1 MSVHPSPELRS
12 LFEAALNEFEKR
24 AGTNLVQHQAFHNL
38 VACGSIESVLDIL
51 QQQSEPLRASLGDN
65 TTLMKWI
72 KRTVHV
78 LHSLSTNHIVV
89 DGVGSAFPP
98 AKAVFAAIA
107 ILLSAIKVKDA
118 DKSYDTLVN
127 IFESFESF
135 LRRLDIY
142 TKIPS
147 TTAITEVIV
156 KILTELLS
164 TISLAIQQAKQGRL
178 KKLGGKLLGENDREV
193 EAILRRLDRLTLEE
207 AQMTGTQTLEI
218 VYDLLKNMKMAMG
231 DRSVLMDDIRR
242 TLVDMQQVASNMNR
256 LRRDELQKDVRRWLS
271 PPDSST
277 NHNTARHTHHKG
289 SAEWFINGKT
299 FTQWKIGTGSLLW
312 VCGKPGSGKTILS
325 SSIIDDITRSHK
337 TGLASIAFF

>member
-89 DGVGSAFPP
+89 DGVGSVCGYYLCSASILRNDNTFLQAFPP

-107 ILLSAIKVKDA
+107 ILLSVCFLPWFAQVVSCDICDRHQAIKVKDA

-178 KKLGGKLLGENDREV
+178 SKDIISDMILTNEMSYRETWGEAPRRE
-193 EAILRRLDRLTLEE
+193 
-207 AQMTGTQTLEI
+207 
-218 VYDLLKNMKMAMG
+218 
-231 DRSVLMDDIRR
+231 
-242 TLVDMQQVASNMNR
+242 
-256 LRRDELQKDVRRWLS
+256 
-271 PPDSST
+271 
-277 NHNTARHTHHKG
+277 
-289 SAEWFINGKT
+289 
-299 FTQWKIGTGSLLW
+299 
-312 VCGKPGSGKTILS
+312 
-325 SSIIDDITRSHK
+325 
-337 TGLASIAFF
+337 